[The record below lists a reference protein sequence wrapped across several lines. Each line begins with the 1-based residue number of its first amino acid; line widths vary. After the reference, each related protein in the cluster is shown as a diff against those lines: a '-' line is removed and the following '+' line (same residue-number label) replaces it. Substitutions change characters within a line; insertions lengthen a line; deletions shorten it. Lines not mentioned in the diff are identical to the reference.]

1 MQVTCFL
8 KHLQAQVLGVSLS
21 LEAVVHNLIP
31 YYFTVAYN
39 LLYMYMLPT
48 ACKYIPFHTIATK
61 TGIQLKPAS
70 TMQSGQQKRATVP
83 LRPQASHTVQLVSV
97 QHPNSQQGIPRRL
110 LQQMQCVEAQEA
122 VKQQDFVHL
131 KPQQSRNTKQQDHP
145 SPAPRKKAVG
155 RPVQQGAERTNS
167 RQPQCTLS
175 SNASAVIRSKMF
187 QPIASPQYDYH
198 FPVSF

>member
-1 MQVTCFL
+1 
-8 KHLQAQVLGVSLS
+8 
-21 LEAVVHNLIP
+21 
-31 YYFTVAYN
+31 
-39 LLYMYMLPT
+39 MLPT
-48 ACKYIPFHTIATK
+48 TCKYIPFHTIATK

-97 QHPNSQQGIPRRL
+97 QHPNSQQGIPQRS
-110 LQQMQCVEAQEA
+110 LQHMQRAEAYKA

-131 KPQQSRNTKQQDHP
+131 IPQQSRYTKEQDHP
-145 SPAPRKKAVG
+145 SPASRQKAVG
-155 RPVQQGAERTNS
+155 RPVQQGAERTSS

-175 SNASAVIRSKMF
+175 SNASAVIMSKMF